1 MKEELNEKD
10 LLERLLN
17 YTQEEGREEKIEDIH
32 PADVLDL
39 LHDNEDDFFKILK
52 RFPNWF
58 IAKLSLKKRMKKSMK
73 F

>member
-17 YTQEEGREEKIEDIH
+17 YTQEELEEKIEDIH

-52 RFPNWF
+52 KMLLRIYLIILIFLP
-58 IAKLSLKKRMKKSMK
+58 
-73 F
+73 